1 MGAGAGL
8 KEQQTPGRPSLVSG
22 LDFEDEAGKRLVTR
36 VLEGP
41 GSCPELPDDQ
51 LLPLPPPPCPSSPSP
66 WPSSGLSKK
75 KPEAPTGRC
84 FSLRMKSTLSSRG
97 RTLNLKAATWKV
109 GRIWPGGEGPAGAG
123 PEP

>member
-1 MGAGAGL
+1 MALPWGNAGARPAGVGAGAGL

-51 LLPLPPPPCPSSPSP
+51 LLPLPPPPCPALLDKVIHQLLLTTFAPVSSPD
-66 WPSSGLSKK
+66 
-75 KPEAPTGRC
+75 
-84 FSLRMKSTLSSRG
+84 
-97 RTLNLKAATWKV
+97 
-109 GRIWPGGEGPAGAG
+109 
-123 PEP
+123 